1 MSQQKG
7 KKSRIN
13 VEIYGQ
19 QYSVVGDES
28 TSHIRMVAAIVDDK
42 MRELNAKNPS
52 LDTSRLAVLTAVN
65 VIHDY
70 IKLKEEHEKLKESM
84 TKKEWNNMIDIIII
98 LLLVMGFFPRLTQR
112 VHLATCKVNKL
123 YYRIPCCILVL

>member
-52 LDTSRLAVLTAVN
+52 LDTSRLAVLTAVKRHTRLHK
-65 VIHDY
+65 I
-70 IKLKEEHEKLKESM
+70 KEEHEKLKESM

-98 LLLVMGFFPRLTQR
+98 LLLVMGFFLGLRRGLFCN
-112 VHLATCKVNKL
+112 L
-123 YYRIPCCILVL
+123 

>member
-1 MSQQKG
+1 LSQQKG
-7 KKSRIN
+7 NKSRIN

-28 TSHIRMVAAIVDDK
+28 TSHIRMVAAIVD
-42 MRELNAKNPS
+42 
-52 LDTSRLAVLTAVN
+52 AVN

-84 TKKEWNNMIDIIII
+84 TKKGME
-98 LLLVMGFFPRLTQR
+98 
-112 VHLATCKVNKL
+112 
-123 YYRIPCCILVL
+123 

>member
-1 MSQQKG
+1 MINFRILYVIGGGELSQQKG

-84 TKKEWNNMIDIIII
+84 TKKGME
-98 LLLVMGFFPRLTQR
+98 
-112 VHLATCKVNKL
+112 
-123 YYRIPCCILVL
+123 

>member
-84 TKKEWNNMIDIIII
+84 TKKGMKNIKSYLIM
-98 LLLVMGFFPRLTQR
+98 
-112 VHLATCKVNKL
+112 ATTKVS
-123 YYRIPCCILVL
+123 